1 LLMRRLLSPFY
12 LSPASVKHRLSIA
25 VFRLSSLKD
34 QIQRRLKSEARIKLG
49 RHVPIVWIRPILP
62 VNNFSHSFE
71 CFSDLMLAHNPVMEP
86 VCDVLTGYAQ
96 GSPIFHPPDIIDVR
110 ALW

>member
-1 LLMRRLLSPFY
+1 MHRLLCPFY
-12 LSPASVKHRLSIA
+12 LSPSSVKHRLSLA
-25 VFRLSSLKD
+25 VFPPSSLKA
-34 QIQRRLKSEARIKLG
+34 QTQRRLKSEARIKLG

-86 VCDVLTGYAQ
+86 VGDVLTGYAQ
-96 GSPIFHPPDIIDVR
+96 GSPIFHQPDIIDVR
-110 ALW
+110 DL